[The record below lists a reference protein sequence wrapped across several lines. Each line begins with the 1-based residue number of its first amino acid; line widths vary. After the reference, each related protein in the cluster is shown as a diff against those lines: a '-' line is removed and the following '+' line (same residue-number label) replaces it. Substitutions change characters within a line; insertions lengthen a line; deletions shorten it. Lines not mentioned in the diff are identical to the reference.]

1 MDLASKLDTRVRI
14 ERKTVTLDPAYGT
27 QEVSW
32 SLFANVWGEVRD
44 VLPSRAER
52 LAETITI
59 ANRPARVRV
68 RYLPGL
74 AADMRLIIGGRIMQ
88 IISGPAMLGRREAM
102 ELIVEDHSTE
112 GDAP

>member
-1 MDLASKLDTRVRI
+1 MDLASKLDTRIRI
-14 ERKTVTLDPAYGT
+14 ERKTVTSDPAYGT
-27 QEVSW
+27 HDVAW

-52 LAETITI
+52 MVQAIAI

-74 AADMRLIIGGRIMQ
+74 AADMRVIVAGRIMQ
-88 IISGPAMLGRREAM
+88 IISGPAELGRREGM
-102 ELIVEDHSTE
+102 ELIVEDHSSE
-112 GDAP
+112 GAAP

>member
-1 MDLASKLDTRVRI
+1 MASSPL
-14 ERKTVTLDPAYGT
+14 
-27 QEVSW
+27 S
-32 SLFANVWGEVRD
+32 
-44 VLPSRAER
+44 SRTAS
-52 LAETITI
+52 TD
-59 ANRPARVRV
+59 RPARVRV